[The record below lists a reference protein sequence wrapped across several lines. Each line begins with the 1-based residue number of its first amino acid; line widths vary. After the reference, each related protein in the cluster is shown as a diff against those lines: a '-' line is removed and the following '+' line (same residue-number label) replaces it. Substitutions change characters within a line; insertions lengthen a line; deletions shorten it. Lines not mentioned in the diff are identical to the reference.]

1 MMRKTP
7 RSCIIERWSSNVN
20 AEHLE
25 EIFGKFGGVAEVT
38 LEKDANMVKG
48 TAYIRFHK
56 RDEAETA
63 QLHMHEGQI
72 DGNRVQVNFVLV
84 QPKPK
89 KRSVSPKG
97 NPNNGKNNTRRQAD
111 PRLLVEGRP
120 TSAAAADRR
129 RDDGSFYLLRSFRIV
144 PNDDDVVVEVHLE
157 GVGSVVVVGV
167 LADDRL
173 RSTRATGAR
182 APCRHVGAL
191 APLLVVAAAAV
202 LPDIALGPVIG
213 NGAFSTVFSATYKG
227 QRVALKRQAY
237 GAHILRELSI
247 LKQIDHPSLLRYIGS
262 CEYTHQDTK
271 EVWILSEFVGGGDVS
286 KYLKGKKSPH
296 LTWKETVQIALDAAD
311 GLRYMHEKGIIHR
324 DVKAANM
331 LLDEHLRIRL
341 CDFGFAREVA
351 SDNNPPPPQD
361 PSVDCGLPKRE
372 RRMSLC
378 GTDTYMPPVNEDGFL
393 KRQPAKN
400 FAIDMDEF
408 RAGVRPTCPSSLVLL
423 AENCTAFEPTNRPTA
438 REVVEWLEDLQ
449 KDLDINQKQQ
459 QQQQL
464 MLRKASS
471 VDSFYDDNESES
483 LSSAHVDTVVDDRA
497 GGHDDG
503 SWISTHHH
511 EDELHFDETSAPAY
525 AGPLLMAHGPLRRWR
540 QRWIVLQDS
549 TLSIFRNLKHFQSM
563 NDQGTPKLDATP
575 LAGCRKPAN
584 RRWTLEHAA
593 VGGIKWTFR
602 ASTAHE
608 LQLWVAML
616 TRAIHVA
623 DYLAGQELANG
634 GSPPPPVDPTDEIY
648 TWLDSLDLACYFQ
661 TFKSKGFAT
670 LDYLREVCARVMSM
684 KYDNS

>member
-1 MMRKTP
+1 MPVVITK
-7 RSCIIERWSSNVN
+7 
-20 AEHLE
+20 
-25 EIFGKFGGVAEVT
+25 
-38 LEKDANMVKG
+38 
-48 TAYIRFHK
+48 
-56 RDEAETA
+56 
-63 QLHMHEGQI
+63 
-72 DGNRVQVNFVLV
+72 
-84 QPKPK
+84 
-89 KRSVSPKG
+89 
-97 NPNNGKNNTRRQAD
+97 
-111 PRLLVEGRP
+111 
-120 TSAAAADRR
+120 R
-129 RDDGSFYLLRSFRIV
+129 RDDVHGSDNPSKGCMG
-144 PNDDDVVVEVHLE
+144 DVESLN
-157 GVGSVVVVGV
+157 
-167 LADDRL
+167 
-173 RSTRATGAR
+173 
-182 APCRHVGAL
+182 
-191 APLLVVAAAAV
+191 PL
-202 LPDIALGPVIG
+202 DIALGPVIG

-227 QRVALKRQAY
+227 QRVALKRQEY

-361 PSVDCGLPKRE
+361 PSVDCGPPKRE

-378 GTDTYMPPVNEDGFL
+378 GTDTYMPPEMLFEEDYNESADIFSYGIVLMELLCRRHVNEDGFL

-459 QQQQL
+459 QQL

-471 VDSFYDDNESES
+471 VDSFYDDNES

-549 TLSIFRNLKHFQSM
+549 TLSVFRNLKHFQSM

-575 LAGCRKPAN
+575 LAGCRVKQV
-584 RRWTLEHAA
+584 W
-593 VGGIKWTFR
+593 
-602 ASTAHE
+602 
-608 LQLWVAML
+608 
-616 TRAIHVA
+616 
-623 DYLAGQELANG
+623 
-634 GSPPPPVDPTDEIY
+634 
-648 TWLDSLDLACYFQ
+648 
-661 TFKSKGFAT
+661 
-670 LDYLREVCARVMSM
+670 
-684 KYDNS
+684 